1 MKHKHIIGSM
11 FILFFLSLPLFLFA
25 QYQVPPPRYSSAG
38 DTLNGEWYIF
48 GGWVDTTGVK
58 LAKTN
63 QLTTSNE
70 TLDNGFWGYVAG
82 GWSLIPNNNTP
93 PPVAG
98 HSLNNLNGE
107 LYCFAG
113 RGEDYFNFLRDLI
126 KYDHQS
132 KTWQNTYAMGDVP
145 NNVADHASVV
155 SNGKLWVFG
164 GQNKYKSGD
173 TQVNELSNNLFN
185 YVPGDNKWY
194 YQSITNLPPGLF
206 KHSMVVRNNKLYV
219 FGGRS
224 NQNPYSDKLYECD
237 LASRQWREIVPAGDR
252 PGGRYGH
259 KAVMVGDEMRIF
271 GGRTATEYSKQVWA
285 FDFDSNSFTQKE
297 DMPTPLGESV
307 VTVKSNGTT
316 KEVLILGGKNS
327 DGVSKEFY
335 KNEIQQGGYEPWY
348 KYKTETGEWK
358 RIGGDDTA
366 PKYLSCSYNH
376 NTKMLELTFDET
388 IDVGSADAPKI
399 DLANMETGGE
409 SFSLTPDELK
419 PGQEDAK
426 SIAFN
431 LTDQHRDNI
440 SKWGMLYVGLAEGTV
455 KDLAGNPNEAV
466 SRRPVDQYVPDDTPP
481 KYLSSSYNHNTKML
495 ELTFDE
501 TIDVGSAD
509 APKIDLANMES
520 GGESFSLTQD
530 ELQPGQEDANI
541 IAFNLTAQHRDT
553 ISRWGRTANKLYIE
567 LGAGA
572 VKDLAGNPNEAMP
585 KRPVDIWTKDTTP
598 SELVKAE
605 AISIEGGLGLILVL
619 KADESLTLE
628 GQPWGPD
635 PTKVELAN
643 QETGGESFP
652 LTQPELKPGQE
663 DGLLVEFTLI
673 DEHRDMLSRWG
684 RTTDV
689 LYIELGAG
697 TVKDLA
703 GKPNEAV
710 SRRLVDNW
718 TTVKDK
724 ECIPTVFTMHQNYPN
739 QFNPETT
746 IRFDVKERTPVVL
759 KIYDIL
765 GREVKVLVNSVHLPG
780 SYRIIFDA
788 RNFATGVY
796 FYRIQMKD
804 FMDVKKMVFLE

>member
-185 YVPGDNKWY
+185 YVPSDNKWY

-455 KDLAGNPNEAV
+455 KDLAGNPNEA
-466 SRRPVDQYVPDDTPP
+466 
-481 KYLSSSYNHNTKML
+481 
-495 ELTFDE
+495 
-501 TIDVGSAD
+501 
-509 APKIDLANMES
+509 
-520 GGESFSLTQD
+520 
-530 ELQPGQEDANI
+530 
-541 IAFNLTAQHRDT
+541 
-553 ISRWGRTANKLYIE
+553 
-567 LGAGA
+567 
-572 VKDLAGNPNEAMP
+572 MP

-724 ECIPTVFTMHQNYPN
+724 EEMPTEFTLHQNYPN
-739 QFNPETT
+739 PFNPETT

-759 KIYDIL
+759 KVYDLL
-765 GREVKVLVNSVHLPG
+765 GREVKVLVNSVHQPG
-780 SYRIIFDA
+780 SFKIIFDA
-788 RNFATGVY
+788 KNFATGVY

-804 FMDVKKMVFLE
+804 FKDVKKMVLLE